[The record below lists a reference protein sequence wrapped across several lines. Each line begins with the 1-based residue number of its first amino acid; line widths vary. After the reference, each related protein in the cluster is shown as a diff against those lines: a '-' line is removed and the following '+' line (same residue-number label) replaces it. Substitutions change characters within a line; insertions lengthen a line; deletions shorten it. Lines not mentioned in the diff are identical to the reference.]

1 MAAAFPDLVWI
12 SKDGLTMGVDRG
24 HLTVAPEIVQ
34 EYWIVNWRLKTL
46 DIYRRHNAQLQR
58 VNTLLD
64 GDILSSPL
72 LPGLS
77 IAIADIFQ

>member
-1 MAAAFPDLVWI
+1 MKII
-12 SKDGLTMGVDRG
+12 SAGESNEQRDKELKLKLYSLYGV
-24 HLTVAPEIVQ
+24 P

-46 DIYRRHNAQLQR
+46 DIYRRHDAQLQR

-72 LPGLS
+72 LPGLA